1 MPTLRVHQATLY
13 YQVHG
18 EGPPLVLAHGFG
30 GNTLTWYQQVP
41 HFAQRNRVI
50 NFDHRHWGRSECD
63 REDLDLKHFARDL
76 LALLDAEKVERTAIV
91 AHDMGGLSGLRL
103 ALEHPERVS
112 CLVLSNTT
120 GGVMTDKIRQA
131 LNRVSVDYSRH
142 GATPEQALPAEFIER
157 NPAKAF
163 LLLQIFGLNPPVDPL
178 LVGDAVEA
186 RVWREELTG
195 YSTPT
200 LVIGGARDWI
210 SPSAALCEAAALIP
224 GAEMVDFPEAGHSP
238 HFEIPDEFN
247 RVVGEFLARH
257 HTA

>member
-1 MPTLRVHQATLY
+1 MPTLGVHQATLY

-18 EGPPLVLAHGFG
+18 EGLPLVLAHGFG

-41 HFAQRNRVI
+41 HFAQRYRVI

-63 REDLDLKHFARDL
+63 PKDLDLKHFAGDP
-76 LALLDAEKVERTAIV
+76 LALLDAENAERAAIV
-91 AHDMGGLSGLRL
+91 AHDIGGISGLRL

-112 CLVLSNTT
+112 CLVLSNTM
-120 GGVMTDKIRQA
+120 GGVMTDEIREA
-131 LNRVSVDYSRH
+131 LDRISIDYSRR
-142 GATPEQALPAEFIER
+142 GAAPEQALPAEFIER

-163 LLLQIFGLNPPVDPL
+163 LLLQIFGLNPTVDPL
-178 LVGDAVEA
+178 LVGDVIEA
-186 RVWREELTG
+186 RVWSEELTG

-200 LVIGGARDWI
+200 LVIGGTQDWI
-210 SPSAALCEAAALIP
+210 SPSSALRAAAALIP
-224 GAEMVDFPEAGHSP
+224 GADMVEFPEAGHFP

-247 RVVGEFLARH
+247 RVVGEFVARH